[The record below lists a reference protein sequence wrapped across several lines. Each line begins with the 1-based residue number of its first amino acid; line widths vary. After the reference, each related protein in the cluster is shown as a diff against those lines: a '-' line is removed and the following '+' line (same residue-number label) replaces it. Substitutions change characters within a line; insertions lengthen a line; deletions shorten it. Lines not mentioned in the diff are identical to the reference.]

1 MNQQPQTVAQVSLA
15 ELAKLKTLKRG
26 EKLAE
31 VKEEIQ
37 IIVKP
42 ITHTHYEHQQVSIK
56 VQTLANFRKAITP
69 IFESVKNS
77 IQTGELD
84 ALPQLTEVRA
94 FKRELERM
102 EEFLAKRALD
112 EAQRLHKSE
121 LQNLGWEIGSTGDKL
136 DYSQDPEHA
145 QLQAKLK
152 AREELLKYAHKV
164 GKFICE
170 ETGEEICPI
179 KVRTFATEYLRS
191 YTPPKAKE

>member
-1 MNQQPQTVAQVSLA
+1 MLVQHHSQA
-15 ELAKLKTLKRG
+15 TLKSLQGLTRG
-26 EKLAE
+26 KKIAE
-31 VKEEIQ
+31 VKEEVDIV
-37 IIVKP
+37 VKP

-77 IQTGELD
+77 IQTGEID
-84 ALPQLTEVRA
+84 ALPQLAEVRA

-152 AREELLKYAHKV
+152 AREDLLKRAHKV
-164 GKFICE
+164 GKFIDE
-170 ETGEEICPI
+170 DTGEEIQPVQV
-179 KVRTFATEYLRS
+179 KSFASEYIRI
-191 YTPPKAKE
+191 YNPPKAKE